1 MWGRCLML
9 LSFKISKEQKRALLF
24 RYPNIKQFVEK
35 AVEDTANKIIA
46 GSGQF
51 DIDKDIKESY
61 DRFILNGCGPG
72 RKRSMTQETK
82 DKISKALKAKGYK
95 GIPLLEETREKMKGH
110 IVSEATREKICKA
123 TTGQKRSEEQ
133 RRNISK
139 GKTGQKYKKG

>member
-1 MWGRCLML
+1 ML
-9 LSFKISKEQKRALLF
+9 LSFRITKEQKRALLF
-24 RYPNIKQFVEK
+24 RYPNIKTFVEK

-72 RKRSMTQETK
+72 RKRIMTQETK

-95 GIPLLEETREKMKGH
+95 GIPLLEETRLKLMGH
-110 IVSEATREKICKA
+110 IVSEATRDKIRKSR
-123 TTGQKRSEEQ
+123 KRTEEQ
-133 RRNISK
+133 
-139 GKTGQKYKKG
+139 KKHRVEV